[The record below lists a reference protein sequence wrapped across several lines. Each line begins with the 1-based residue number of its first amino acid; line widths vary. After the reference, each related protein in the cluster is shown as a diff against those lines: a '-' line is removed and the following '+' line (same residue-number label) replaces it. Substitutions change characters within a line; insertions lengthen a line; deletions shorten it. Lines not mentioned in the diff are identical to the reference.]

1 MNKEFEKMELNDLE
15 NHPEELENWIKEAL
29 SSDQSSFIPED
40 FADKMVYK
48 AEQVNKIRFWKENF
62 GMQLAFLGGILLM
75 FVVVL
80 AVFYIFDAKSI
91 QPLLFF
97 LLRIK
102 YILLSSFVI
111 ILFVQLGDAWLFKKL
126 GLDK

>member
-1 MNKEFEKMELNDLE
+1 MNRELEKMDFDNLE
-15 NHPEELENWIKEAL
+15 NHSEELENWIKEAL

-40 FADKMVYK
+40 FADKLVYK
-48 AEQVNKIRFWKENF
+48 AEQINKIRFWKENF
-62 GMQLAFLGGILLM
+62 GKQLAFLGGILLM

-80 AVFYIFDAKSI
+80 AVFYVFDAKSI
-91 QPLLFF
+91 QPLLSF

-102 YILLSSFVI
+102 FILLSSFI
-111 ILFVQLGDAWLFKKL
+111 IVLFVQLGDAWLFKKF